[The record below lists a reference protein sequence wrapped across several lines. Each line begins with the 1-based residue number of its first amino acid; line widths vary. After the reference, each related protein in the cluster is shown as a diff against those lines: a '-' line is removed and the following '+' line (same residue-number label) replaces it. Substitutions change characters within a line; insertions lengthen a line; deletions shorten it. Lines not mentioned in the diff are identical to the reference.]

1 MGEPAV
7 ENTSTISESLDE
19 INRQMEELNIP
30 ADAPADTPEATST
43 ASRHTGSDSADP
55 DTSAGQED
63 LSLNTERPPDSESLQ
78 KMASEDITQDP
89 VGQAEEEAGQE
100 TAPEPSAGPRAA
112 MEDEETGIDL
122 GDDELWE
129 DDDIEEIPLFEEEF
143 LEQELESETESAV
156 PENDQPPEKQDARQ
170 ASKEEAGQPSGEEA
184 IEEDEKTPQDP
195 REEKAAEA
203 PDMGPEGIEE
213 TEASAEPEK
222 GDSKGQLQEKSE
234 AQTVEDEGGLRAL
247 IPWIVTGLSAGL
259 CVAAI
264 FTIWLIASS
273 ADTKTANKLQP
284 SAEIPEET
292 VQPPVKS
299 SPKTPTRPAR
309 GIAQAIDLAP
319 FLIPA
324 QRAGDLVFFK
334 LRVELIAPDATTK
347 QEILKRE
354 AWVRDI
360 IYQELKGINI
370 SRGIKGD
377 ILTRYRRPL
386 HE

>member
-1 MGEPAV
+1 MIGERMYEMGYLYHNPNA
-7 ENTSTISESLDE
+7 
-19 INRQMEELNIP
+19 MFY
-30 ADAPADTPEATST
+30 DTPET
-43 ASRHTGSDSADP
+43 ALYHFGN
-55 DTSAGQED
+55 
-63 LSLNTERPPDSESLQ
+63 LL
-78 KMASEDITQDP
+78 I
-89 VGQAEEEAGQE
+89 
-100 TAPEPSAGPRAA
+100 
-112 MEDEETGIDL
+112 
-122 GDDELWE
+122 
-129 DDDIEEIPLFEEEF
+129 
-143 LEQELESETESAV
+143 
-156 PENDQPPEKQDARQ
+156 
-170 ASKEEAGQPSGEEA
+170 
-184 IEEDEKTPQDP
+184 
-195 REEKAAEA
+195 
-203 PDMGPEGIEE
+203 
-213 TEASAEPEK
+213 EK

-292 VQPPVKS
+292 VQPPVKN
-299 SPKTPTRPAR
+299 SPKIATRPAR
-309 GIAQAIDLAP
+309 GRAQAIDLAP

-386 HE
+386 LERLNRELAPLHLEDIRLMGFLLR

>member
-1 MGEPAV
+1 
-7 ENTSTISESLDE
+7 
-19 INRQMEELNIP
+19 
-30 ADAPADTPEATST
+30 
-43 ASRHTGSDSADP
+43 
-55 DTSAGQED
+55 
-63 LSLNTERPPDSESLQ
+63 
-78 KMASEDITQDP
+78 
-89 VGQAEEEAGQE
+89 
-100 TAPEPSAGPRAA
+100 

-156 PENDQPPEKQDARQ
+156 PENDQPPDKQDTGQAR
-170 ASKEEAGQPSGEEA
+170 KDEAGQSSGVEA
-184 IEEDEKTPQDP
+184 PEEDEKTPQDP
-195 REEKAAEA
+195 REKKAAAA
-203 PDMGPEGIEE
+203 PDTGPEGLEE

-222 GDSKGQLQEKSE
+222 GDSQGQPQEKAQ
-234 AQTVEDEGGLRAL
+234 AQTVEDEGGLRAF

-292 VQPPVKS
+292 VQPPVRKAP
-299 SPKTPTRPAR
+299 PKTATRPAR

-386 HE
+386 LERLNRELAPLHLEDIRLMGFLLR